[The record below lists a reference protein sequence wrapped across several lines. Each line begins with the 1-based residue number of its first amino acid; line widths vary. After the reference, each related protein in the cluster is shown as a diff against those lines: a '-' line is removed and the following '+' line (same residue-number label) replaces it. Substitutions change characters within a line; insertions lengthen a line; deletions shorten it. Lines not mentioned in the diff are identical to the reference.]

1 VSDRNVKRDIRPVDE
16 QAVLRSVARMP
27 ISSWSYTAD
36 DPSVRHVGPMA
47 QDFYQ
52 AFGLGQTDRAY
63 DPIDAHGVTLAAIK
77 ALYQQVQDQR
87 TRIDRLEQENQDLRR
102 RVCSPPSHK

>member
-16 QAVLRSVARMP
+16 RAVLQSIARMP
-27 ISSWSYTAD
+27 LSTWSYTSD
-36 DPSVRHVGPMA
+36 DPSVRHLGPMA

-52 AFGLGQTDRAY
+52 AFGLGETDRAY

-77 ALYQQVQDQR
+77 ALYQEVQDQR
-87 TRIDRLEQENQDLRR
+87 TRIDRLEQENLDLRH
-102 RVCSPPSHK
+102 RVCIPAARK